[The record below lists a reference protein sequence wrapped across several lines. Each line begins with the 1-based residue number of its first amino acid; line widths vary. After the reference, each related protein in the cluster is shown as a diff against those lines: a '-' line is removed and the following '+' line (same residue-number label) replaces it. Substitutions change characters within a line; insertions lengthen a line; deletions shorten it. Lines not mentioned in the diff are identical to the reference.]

1 MATENYRIDFTIS
14 DETVNR
20 YGYRI
25 LTAGIDTARFEANP
39 VAYFNHDTSQPAV
52 GKWVKVWKDEGKL
65 KGTLEFDGD
74 DEFAMKLYKKY
85 KSDFMRAVS
94 LHIIPVEESDA
105 KETLLPGQRYSTVT
119 KCELMEISLVT
130 LPGNA
135 NAVKLCSPEGL
146 EFKLNSL
153 NIMTEIEKNKT
164 PEAQP
169 NSAALEELQ
178 KQLDAQKTLN
188 AKNLVRLHQQRGV
201 VQEGEIEPLTRL
213 AATDYESVEKMLDAR
228 KPAAEKPGEKGGTET
243 TEQKGEKLSAELQD
257 LVKSLGAAAPAGA
270 SDERKNWTYYDWY
283 RKDAEG
289 LSLMQ
294 KNEPERYK
302 KLETN
307 FNADALKNKLKADEN

>member
-1 MATENYRIDFTIS
+1 MTKENYRIDFTIS

-25 LTAGIDTARFEANP
+25 LTSGIDTARFEANP

-52 GKWVKVWKDEGKL
+52 GKWIKIWKDGDKL
-65 KGTLEFDGD
+65 KGTLEFDSD

-94 LHIIPVEESDA
+94 LHIIPIADSDA
-105 KETLLPGQRYSTVT
+105 KEMLLPGQRYPTVT
-119 KCELMEISLVT
+119 ESELMEVSLVT
-130 LPGNA
+130 VPGNA

-146 EFKLNSL
+146 EFKLNTL
-153 NIMTEIEKNKT
+153 NNMTEIEKTKT
-164 PEAQP
+164 GEAQQG
-169 NSAALEELQ
+169 NASLEELQ
-178 KQLDAQKTLN
+178 KQLDTQRKLN

-213 AATDYESVEKMLDAR
+213 AETDHETVEKMLDAR
-228 KPAAEKPGEKGGTET
+228 KPAAEKPDEKGETET
-243 TEQKGEKLSAELQD
+243 EQEGGKLSAELQN

-270 SDERKNWTYYDWY
+270 SDERKDWTYYEWF

-302 KLETN
+302 KLEAD
-307 FNADALKNKLKADEN
+307 FIDNAVKNNLKAE